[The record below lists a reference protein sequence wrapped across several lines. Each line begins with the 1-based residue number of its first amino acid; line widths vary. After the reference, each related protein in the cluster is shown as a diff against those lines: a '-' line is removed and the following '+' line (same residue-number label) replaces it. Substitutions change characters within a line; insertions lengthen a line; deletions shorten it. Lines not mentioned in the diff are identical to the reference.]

1 MICQFQEGKNL
12 LDAYKRLLDAIGAV
26 ERILG
31 VALIAL
37 IVVTITIQVFTRYVF
52 NYPIIWVEE
61 TATYAFIWGT
71 FVGASLG
78 LKMGRHIKIETF
90 VMMLD
95 ARKAA
100 LARFVGVFFIAL
112 LMVVLIKN
120 GWIVMMME
128 NRSYSIAL
136 PIPIPRMWFYSGP
149 LVISACSM
157 LLTCIYMM
165 LVEIQIFTG
174 RRAAPSFERRA

>member
-1 MICQFQEGKNL
+1 M
-12 LDAYKRLLDAIGAV
+12 LDAYKRLIDAIGVV
-26 ERILG
+26 ERWIG
-31 VALIAL
+31 VAFIAI
-37 IVVTITIQVFTRYVF
+37 IVITITVQVFTRYAF

-90 VMMLD
+90 VMLLD

-100 LARFVGVFFIAL
+100 LLRFVAYFFIAV

-120 GWIVMMME
+120 GWMVMKME
-128 NRSYSIAL
+128 GRSYSIAL
-136 PIPIPRMWFYSGP
+136 PLPISRMWFYSGP
-149 LVISACSM
+149 LVFSAVSM
-157 LLTCIYMM
+157 LLTSVYLM
-165 LVEIQIFTG
+165 LVEMQIFTG
-174 RRAAPSFERRA
+174 KRSPEARA

>member
-1 MICQFQEGKNL
+1 L

-37 IVVTITIQVFTRYVF
+37 IVITITFQVITRYAF

-78 LKMGRHIKIETF
+78 LKKNRHIKIETF

-100 LARFVGVFFIAL
+100 LARFVGFFFIAL
-112 LMVVLIKN
+112 LMVILIKN

-149 LVISACSM
+149 LVISAASM
-157 LLTCIYMM
+157 LLTCIYVM
-165 LVEIQIFTG
+165 LVEIEIATG
-174 RRAAPSFERRA
+174 RRAAPSVGRGA

>member
-1 MICQFQEGKNL
+1 M

-26 ERILG
+26 ERIIG

-37 IVVTITIQVFTRYVF
+37 IVITITVQVITRYAF

-78 LKMGRHIKIETF
+78 LKRNRHIKIETF

-100 LARFVGVFFIAL
+100 LARFVGFFFIAL

-128 NRSYSIAL
+128 GRSYSIAL
-136 PIPIPRMWFYSGP
+136 PIPIARMWFYSGP
-149 LVISACSM
+149 LVISAASM
-157 LLTCIYMM
+157 LLTCVYMM
-165 LVEIQIFTG
+165 LVELEIFAG
-174 RRAAPSFERRA
+174 RRAAPSTGRSA

>member
-1 MICQFQEGKNL
+1 M

-31 VALIAL
+31 VALLAL

-61 TATYAFIWGT
+61 IATYAFIWGT

-95 ARKAA
+95 PRKAA
-100 LARFVGVFFIAL
+100 LARFVCFFFIAL

-120 GWIVMMME
+120 GWIVMKME
-128 NRSYSIAL
+128 GRSYSIAL
-136 PIPIPRMWFYSGP
+136 PVQISRMWFFSGP
-149 LVISACSM
+149 LVFSAASM
-157 LLTCIYMM
+157 LLTSVYMM

-174 RRAAPSFERRA
+174 RRSPGAGRA